1 MRIAVMTAGSRG
13 DVAPYTGLAHGLAAA
28 GHEVTVVT
36 HGSFEPLVTAAG
48 VGFRPIPVD
57 PRTELESARGRSL
70 HDSATGPG
78 KLVKLVRM
86 ARALAGRMVPP
97 LVSAARES
105 ELLLVSS
112 SLAPLGHALGE
123 GLAVPSMGVYLQ
135 PLHPTAEFGPCI
147 VGTRSWGRLGNRLGG
162 HLVNASVDVIFAD
175 TLRTTVRHELG
186 LPGRAAR
193 QATHRARERAH
204 WPVHHGFSEH
214 VVPRPADWRPGLSVS
229 GYWWPYDPPGAR
241 LPSRVRDFLDAGPP
255 PVYIGLGSATVPD
268 PAALSRTLV
277 RALRAAG
284 LRGVVQRGW
293 AGLEAGGDD
302 MLTVDE
308 VPHALLFPETA
319 AVVHHAGAG
328 TTAAGLRAGVPSVP
342 VPVQFDAAFW
352 ASRLTA
358 LGVAPAAVPL
368 RRLTADRLAAALT
381 AATRRPAYARRA
393 AQLAEWLREEDGVRA
408 VVEDVER
415 IGGR

>member
-28 GHEVTVVT
+28 GHRVTVVT
-36 HGSFEPLVTAAG
+36 HGSFGPLVTAAG

-57 PRTELESARGRSL
+57 PRAELESARGRAL
-70 HDSATGPG
+70 HDSPSGPG

-86 ARALAGRMVPP
+86 ARALADRLVPP
-97 LVSAARES
+97 LVTAARDS
-105 ELLLVSS
+105 DVLLVSS
-112 SLAPLGHALGE
+112 SLAPIGHALGE
-123 GLAVPSMGVYLQ
+123 GLAVPSMGLYLQ
-135 PLHPTAEFGPCI
+135 PLHPTAEFGPAI
-147 VGTRSWGRLGNRLGG
+147 IGTRSWGALGNRLGG
-162 HLVNASVDVIFAD
+162 HLVNASVDAVFAG
-175 TLRTTVRHELG
+175 TLRSTVRDQLG
-186 LPGRAAR
+186 LPGSAAR
-193 QATHRARERAH
+193 QATHRARERRR

-214 VVPRPADWRPGLSVS
+214 VVPRPADWRPGLHVS

-241 LPSRVRDFLDAGPP
+241 LPAPVRDFLDAGPP

-284 LRGVVQRGW
+284 LRGIVQRGW
-293 AGLEAGGDD
+293 ARLEAEGDD

-319 AVVHHAGAG
+319 AVVHHGGAG

-342 VPVQFDAAFW
+342 VPVQFDAGFW
-352 ASRLTA
+352 AARLTA

-393 AQLAEWLREEDGVRA
+393 ARVAELLRAEDGVGPVLA
-408 VVEDVER
+408 DVER
-415 IGGR
+415 LAAR